1 MAIDID
7 VSALERITSAARRAV
22 VISHHNPDGDAVGST
37 VACGLYLASRGIDVT
52 LVLPSVL
59 PYNLTFVATEEHPI
73 LNDEEQPEAV
83 RAAIAAADTLFCL
96 DFSGLSRTE
105 QLEQQLRQSKAVKV
119 LIDHHAAQ
127 ETEPFAEVIASRDV
141 SSACELLFWTL
152 MRMSDVAGDASRL
165 PARCLDALYVGMM
178 TDTNNFSNS
187 VFPTTFEMASA
198 LIAAG
203 VDKAVLQQRIFN
215 VFSAQRMRLM
225 GYLLKDKMTL
235 IPEYGAAYMILT
247 EAEKQAYDYRPG
259 DSEGFVN
266 LPLSIGEVRISALF
280 TEAPEG
286 YIRVSLRSK
295 IGTDVNVLARNYF
308 NGGGHVNAAGGRLYL
323 PAEEVAAYFLDSL
336 RKHFGR

>member
-1 MAIDID
+1 MKN
-7 VSALERITSAARRAV
+7 SPR
-22 VISHHNPDGDAVGST
+22 
-37 VACGLYLASRGIDVT
+37 
-52 LVLPSVL
+52 
-59 PYNLTFVATEEHPI
+59 
-73 LNDEEQPEAV
+73 
-83 RAAIAAADTLFCL
+83 
-96 DFSGLSRTE
+96 
-105 QLEQQLRQSKAVKV
+105 
-119 LIDHHAAQ
+119 
-127 ETEPFAEVIASRDV
+127 TEPFAEVIASRDV

-152 MRMSDVAGDASRL
+152 MRMPDVAGDASRL

-235 IPEYGAAYMILT
+235 LPEYGAAYMILT

-295 IGTDVNVLARNYF
+295 IGTDVNVLAREFF